1 MSSAPIESIQF
12 IVSPTRPSPAL
23 AEREITWRLISH
35 LGLNYLTMTDLNA
48 EHGASALRELLG
60 LYARLGAPGAEAQI
74 ASVQKMAVRA
84 VDRRVPNRG
93 PIVFGR
99 GVSLDLE
106 VDEIPF
112 AGVSPWLLG
121 AVLEQFFTRHVGIN
135 AFTELSLRSI
145 QRGHI
150 SSWKPRIGRRP
161 MA

>member
-1 MSSAPIESIQF
+1 
-12 IVSPTRPSPAL
+12 
-23 AEREITWRLISH
+23 
-35 LGLNYLTMTDLNA
+35 MTDLNA
-48 EHGASALRELLG
+48 EQGASALRELLG
-60 LYARLGAPGAEAQI
+60 LYARLGATGAEAQI
-74 ASVQKMAVRA
+74 GSVQKMAVRA

-121 AVLEQFFTRHVGIN
+121 AVLEQFFTRHVSIN

-150 SSWKPRIGRRP
+150 GSWKPRIGRRP
-161 MA
+161 VA